1 METHRGVTKA
11 FIACTTRNGG
21 YHQGLPNIMKPFG
34 ATSQG
39 EEVATTSI
47 STQQTR
53 GPIKDRAQGN
63 APLRPP
69 LGTINII
76 FTSFRRTGYYPS
88 RVMSIAKSL
97 AEDSHFESKRA
108 SIEICPSLSF
118 LDEDK
123 IGTIQLHDD
132 TLVITLRIGGM
143 M

>member
-1 METHRGVTKA
+1 M
-11 FIACTTRNGG
+11 N
-21 YHQGLPNIMKPFG
+21 
-34 ATSQG
+34 
-39 EEVATTSI
+39 
-47 STQQTR
+47 
-53 GPIKDRAQGN
+53 
-63 APLRPP
+63 
-69 LGTINII
+69 NII
-76 FTSFRRTGYYPS
+76 FTSLRRIGYYPF

-97 AEDSHFESKRA
+97 AEGSHFESKRA